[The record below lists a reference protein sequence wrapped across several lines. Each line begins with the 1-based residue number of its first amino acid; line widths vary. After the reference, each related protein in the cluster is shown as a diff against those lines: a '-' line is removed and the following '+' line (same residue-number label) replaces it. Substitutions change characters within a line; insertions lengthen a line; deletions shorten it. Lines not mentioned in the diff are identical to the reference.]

1 MAEPDRRGLDR
12 RDMKLLM
19 ASLILAGCS
28 APVLCGEQKYEVV
41 GYALHSPEEVKNCWA
56 GSEQLSA
63 RYPNLSPAE
72 ILRFYQYE
80 KCWFRSMRG
89 TAKDY
94 ERADIE
100 FSTWVARAVKYLK
113 VHPERYREIV
123 HTDFDTSVERFPSRA
138 LLDLMIKRAPD
149 SPERWAIEWD
159 LDYSDFMRQFSYSH
173 KGRSK
178 GKTCAKY
185 YEDYVKSHRELQEY
199 YTKEAIDG
207 IVKDCEADRDR
218 YKKGLKALFDKFK
231 GKPVTPRLYDP
242 DETNVLS
249 DEYLGIS

>member
-1 MAEPDRRGLDR
+1 MIIV
-12 RDMKLLM
+12 KLL
-19 ASLILAGCS
+19 AALFIVVGGYG
-28 APVLCGEQKYEVV
+28 PGLCGERKYEVIR
-41 GYALHSPEEVKNCWA
+41 YALHSPEEVKNCWA

-63 RYPNLSPAE
+63 RYPDLSPEE
-72 ILRFYQYE
+72 ILRLYQYE

-123 HTDFDTSVERFPSRA
+123 HAEFDTSVERFPSRA
-138 LLDLMIKRAPD
+138 LLDLIIKRAPD

-159 LDYSDFMRQFSYSH
+159 LDYSDFMRQFAYSH
-173 KGRSK
+173 NNRSK
-178 GKTCAKY
+178 GESCAKHY
-185 YEDYVKSHRELQEY
+185 TDYVASRRELQEL

-207 IVKDCEADRDR
+207 IIKDCEADRAR
-218 YKKGLKALFDKFK
+218 YKKGLKALLEKFK
-231 GKPVTPRLYDP
+231 DKPVTPKLYDP
-242 DETNVLS
+242 DETNVFS